1 MMYVMKYLLRFFLVL
16 SFLLGLKT
24 AALADV
30 YTASRAC
37 VRVTCSDGVGS
48 GIVVG
53 ADAKYYYAITNA
65 HVATKE
71 KAVVEFF
78 DAGKITRA
86 DAVLVQRDA
95 ALDLAVYKIDTK
107 GYNPAIIP
115 LDPNFSMQEGDVL
128 CTIGHPLGKY
138 PTCFFCTYKKDDPAF
153 GLMFTPP
160 PAQGRSGSPLL
171 APDGSRVVGIVYGYT
186 TQDMIGLAIPAR
198 VVASFLSGA
207 VGGTPHKTK
216 WTPPRDGVVRFTAA
230 KRSILVNPPEDE
242 EEEYTPILPEADP
255 EAEPEYV
262 DEPELQPMTYTGT
275 LFFMPERR
283 EQPDRLPGWR
293 LREMMTPQD
302 PQRPFLPPP
311 RPLFWR
317 QRQPIPQPQE
327 YPTETPQR
335 MEPTGSELTG
345 LKIQIGDVEFQLKDP
360 KPAPQPPAPPAPTPA
375 PKPKPKPP
383 KPHHPAPPHHP
394 HPAPPP
400 RPLPPPRPSLPPSPV
415 PPGVPPYPGPAAPA
429 SLPFPNVGDLA
440 ATGAVVLTKAEPD
453 AKAEPDPAPVVEE
466 VKPTP
471 EGTVILTQY
480 IYPTYPQSSCPGGNC
495 PLQPQA
501 TIPQV
506 VTPAQP
512 VPAQIVGQDPKPA
525 EKKEEA
531 PAPKAAPVPAK
542 EAPDVMCTQFL
553 RSMDSCNGRIQT
565 LEGRVSRLE
574 SESESL
580 RRDVEKLSNSG
591 QSEDTESTG
600 FFTRPVPQA
609 IENGLTGAG
618 RAIGEAVTLE
628 VGEDVKTTLATVN
641 TSVEASTEALTQAA
655 ESFTGT
661 MAVTQETLAAIQR
674 CTDAI
679 YILLAVLIGTICACL
694 LYRVVC
700 RYTLD
705 KIKKI

>member
-1 MMYVMKYLLRFFLVL
+1 M
-16 SFLLGLKT
+16 
-24 AALADV
+24 
-30 YTASRAC
+30 
-37 VRVTCSDGVGS
+37 
-48 GIVVG
+48 
-53 ADAKYYYAITNA
+53 
-65 HVATKE
+65 
-71 KAVVEFF
+71 
-78 DAGKITRA
+78 
-86 DAVLVQRDA
+86 
-95 ALDLAVYKIDTK
+95 
-107 GYNPAIIP
+107 
-115 LDPNFSMQEGDVL
+115 
-128 CTIGHPLGKY
+128 
-138 PTCFFCTYKKDDPAF
+138 
-153 GLMFTPP
+153 
-160 PAQGRSGSPLL
+160 
-171 APDGSRVVGIVYGYT
+171 
-186 TQDMIGLAIPAR
+186 
-198 VVASFLSGA
+198 
-207 VGGTPHKTK
+207 
-216 WTPPRDGVVRFTAA
+216 
-230 KRSILVNPPEDE
+230 
-242 EEEYTPILPEADP
+242 
-255 EAEPEYV
+255 
-262 DEPELQPMTYTGT
+262 
-275 LFFMPERR
+275 
-283 EQPDRLPGWR
+283 
-293 LREMMTPQD
+293 
-302 PQRPFLPPP
+302 
-311 RPLFWR
+311 
-317 QRQPIPQPQE
+317 
-327 YPTETPQR
+327 
-335 MEPTGSELTG
+335 
-345 LKIQIGDVEFQLKDP
+345 
-360 KPAPQPPAPPAPTPA
+360 
-375 PKPKPKPP
+375 
-383 KPHHPAPPHHP
+383 
-394 HPAPPP
+394 
-400 RPLPPPRPSLPPSPV
+400 
-415 PPGVPPYPGPAAPA
+415 
-429 SLPFPNVGDLA
+429 GDLA
-440 ATGAVVLTKAEPD
+440 ATGAVVLT
-453 AKAEPDPAPVVEE
+453 KAEPDPAPVVEE

-542 EAPDVMCTQFL
+542 EEAKPDVMCTQFL
-553 RSMDSCNGRIQT
+553 RSMDSCNGRLQT

-700 RYTLD
+700 RYTID

>member
-1 MMYVMKYLLRFFLVL
+1 MKYLLRFFLII

-24 AALADV
+24 TALADV

-71 KAVVEFF
+71 RATCEFF

-128 CTIGHPLGKY
+128 CTIGHPLGKF
-138 PTCFFCTYKKDDPAF
+138 PTAFFCTYKTDDPAF

-171 APDGSRVVGIVYGYT
+171 APDGSRCVGIVYGYT

-207 VGGTPHKTK
+207 VGGTPHKTR

-230 KRSILVNPPEDE
+230 KRSILAPSDEDE
-242 EEEYTPILPEADP
+242 PEYTPILPEE
-255 EAEPEYV
+255 EAAMEPE
-262 DEPELQPMTYTGT
+262 PMTYTGT
-275 LFFMPERR
+275 LFFMQETPERP
-283 EQPDRLPGWR
+283 QAFPR
-293 LREMMTPQD
+293 LREMMRPD
-302 PQRPFLPPP
+302 PQRPPFLPQ
-311 RPLFWR
+311 RPLFFR
-317 QRQPIPQPQE
+317 QRPPFQVPIPEE
-327 YPTETPQR
+327 YPIEAPQK
-335 MEPTGSELTG
+335 MEPTG
-345 LKIQIGDVEFQLKDP
+345 LKIQIGDVEFELKDP
-360 KPAPQPPAPPAPTPA
+360 KPAEKPAPPAPPAPSPH
-375 PKPKPKPP
+375 KPKPP
-383 KPHHPAPPHHP
+383 HKPRRPAPH
-394 HPAPPP
+394 
-400 RPLPPPRPSLPPSPV
+400 PLPPPPAPGFIPSPV
-415 PPGVPPYPGPAAPA
+415 PPPIPA
-429 SLPFPNVGDLA
+429 SLTFPDVGNLVA
-440 ATGAVVLTKAEPD
+440 AGAVVLTSAKEDEAARELVPATED
-453 AKAEPDPAPVVEE
+453 AR
-466 VKPTP
+466 TP
-471 EGTVILTQY
+471 EGAVILTQY

-495 PLQPQA
+495 PIVQQPQA

-506 VTPAQP
+506 VTPPQP
-512 VPAQIVGQDPKPA
+512 VPAQIVGQEKTEPKPETPAPAKPAAPAPVEKAPA
-525 EKKEEA
+525 EKEK
-531 PAPKAAPVPAK
+531 
-542 EAPDVMCTQFL
+542 PDVICTQFL
-553 RSMDSCNGRIQT
+553 RSMDSCNGRLQT

-574 SESESL
+574 AESESL
-580 RRDVEKLSNSG
+580 RRDVDTLSKIG
-591 QSEDTESTG
+591 QQETESAG
-600 FFTRPVPQA
+600 FFPRPVPQA
-609 IENGLTGAG
+609 IEDGLTGAG

-628 VGEDVKTTLATVN
+628 VGEDVKTTLSTVN
-641 TSVEASTEALTQAA
+641 SSVEASAEALTQAA

-661 MAVTQETLAAIQR
+661 MTVTQETLAAIQR
-674 CTDAI
+674 CTTAI
-679 YILLAVLIGTICACL
+679 YITLAVLIGTISACL
-694 LYRVVC
+694 IYRTVC

-705 KIKKI
+705 KIKI